1 MSNNNITRDKGP
13 GNPPS
18 ILEIAIV
25 LLDSF
30 CDGAQTRD
38 GKGFNKIDAPVGH
51 RLAGKFWLRKKWT
64 SAEIHTAR
72 RLVRKYSKQLSDI
85 GYNIDD
91 ILGSPDSNPDA
102 AGDIM
107 GLVDRSDLLL
117 SSDGEAFTVI
127 DVGKR
132 REVCFLSSSSFGDW
146 LRLEYHEVYGSI
158 PGRFQIDDAIRI
170 MIAMAKK
177 YGDKRPVFRRVA
189 EHDGA
194 IYIDLCNEDGQCVKV
209 TAEGWSVLDEPPVFF
224 VRSKDMGPL
233 PIPVRNAGIRALRP
247 FLNVASDDEFRLIV
261 AWLVYSLRPKGPF
274 PLLYLRSG
282 QGSGKTSMSR
292 VIRDL
297 VDPANSELSSPPK
310 DDRDLAVMA
319 QHSYVVAIDNASS
332 LTSWLSDAL
341 CRMCTGSTLKTRA
354 LYTNDDLVTL
364 RMYCPVIVNSI
375 EDSIGRED
383 LRDRSIVIDLPRL
396 ENSCSQ
402 DSFRDDFIKAWAGI
416 FAALLDGLKT
426 ALCNRPKVQVSPLPR
441 MADFAL
447 FGTAM
452 ESAFGWQDGSFM
464 AAYRANICGAAIETV
479 DGSSIGTAIVE
490 FARKVRHWEGT
501 PTQLLRELQPYCP
514 NRQDPGWPKS
524 ANQLSRSLNRLE
536 KDLRAAGLEYKRYRR
551 KTRTISIDYIGD
563 PEPQLPLLS
572 SSVDASMEIGPS
584 TTPESHDK
592 LGVTAGID
600 GIDAP
605 SCRREKEPDIDHW
618 DVDDGEDE
626 EDNYYREDSNGTIVV
641 IDDSRC

>member
-1 MSNNNITRDKGP
+1 M
-13 GNPPS
+13 
-18 ILEIAIV
+18 
-25 LLDSF
+25 
-30 CDGAQTRD
+30 
-38 GKGFNKIDAPVGH
+38 
-51 RLAGKFWLRKKWT
+51 
-64 SAEIHTAR
+64 
-72 RLVRKYSKQLSDI
+72 
-85 GYNIDD
+85 
-91 ILGSPDSNPDA
+91 
-102 AGDIM
+102 
-107 GLVDRSDLLL
+107 
-117 SSDGEAFTVI
+117 
-127 DVGKR
+127 
-132 REVCFLSSSSFGDW
+132 
-146 LRLEYHEVYGSI
+146 
-158 PGRFQIDDAIRI
+158 
-170 MIAMAKK
+170 
-177 YGDKRPVFRRVA
+177 RPVFRRVA

-402 DSFRDDFIKAWAGI
+402 DSFRMTSSKPGPGF
-416 FAALLDGLKT
+416 
-426 ALCNRPKVQVSPLPR
+426 SPL
-441 MADFAL
+441 FS
-447 FGTAM
+447 T
-452 ESAFGWQDGSFM
+452 GS
-464 AAYRANICGAAIETV
+464 
-479 DGSSIGTAIVE
+479 
-490 FARKVRHWEGT
+490 
-501 PTQLLRELQPYCP
+501 
-514 NRQDPGWPKS
+514 RQHCVIDPKS
-524 ANQLSRSLNRLE
+524 SVATSRIADSAYSALPWNRLS
-536 KDLRAAGLEYKRYRR
+536 DG
-551 KTRTISIDYIGD
+551 RTAVSWPHI
-563 PEPQLPLLS
+563 ERT
-572 SSVDASMEIGPS
+572 SVGRQ
-584 TTPESHDK
+584 K
-592 LGVTAGID
+592 L
-600 GIDAP
+600 
-605 SCRREKEPDIDHW
+605 
-618 DVDDGEDE
+618 
-626 EDNYYREDSNGTIVV
+626 
-641 IDDSRC
+641 